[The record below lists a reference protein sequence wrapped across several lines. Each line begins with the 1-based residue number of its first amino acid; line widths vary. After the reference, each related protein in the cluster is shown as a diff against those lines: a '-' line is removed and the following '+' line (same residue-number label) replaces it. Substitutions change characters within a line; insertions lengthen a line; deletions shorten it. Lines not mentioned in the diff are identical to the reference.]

1 VAVST
6 LFCCRLPFSDILYVL
21 PELKWKNE
29 LGREQTQVLLVE
41 KLAFTQENPVDL
53 NSVGGWIT
61 GHKLSPNANQYKG
74 QLETPQSVTVDCVI
88 RI

>member
-1 VAVST
+1 
-6 LFCCRLPFSDILYVL
+6 VL
-21 PELKWKNE
+21 PELKWE
-29 LGREQTQVLLVE
+29 TGLGREQTQVIVVK

-61 GHKLSPNANQYKG
+61 GHKQTFAPNANQYQG
-74 QLETPQSVTVDCVI
+74 QLQTPQSVTVDSVI